1 MKNIFFKG
9 LALLLVLG
17 FTWSCNKEP
26 QDLVTQNAKVGGLVD
41 VETPLHVYKKGETAK
56 EFKTTLLVYQGE
68 VKTNKIQ
75 IFKQFFTAAGEVSNI
90 ELLKT
95 VDIQDKS
102 KASTIE
108 FTLNYAQLA
117 ENIAINGTQLDPND
131 DSNLVVG
138 DAWVLTYKAETSEG
152 TVGLNKATTKV
163 GVSGRLAGVYDIKR
177 GWYIHPSTA
186 PNLAAN
192 YAGGTKV
199 IESVSDGLYKMTT
212 IGPWNDDN
220 PIYFMA
226 DEDNFTITI
235 PKEVNGA
242 VQKVWG
248 GADEVATCQDNPA
261 NLADV
266 TCTNTFSY
274 EADGH
279 DVIKISYGYIRTSG
293 TREFDE
299 ILIKQ

>member
-9 LALLLVLG
+9 LALLLVIG
-17 FTWSCNKEP
+17 FSFGCNKEP
-26 QDLVTQNAKVGGLVD
+26 QDLVTQDAKSGGLVS
-41 VETPLHVYKKGETAK
+41 VETPLHVYKKGDSGLDLKTSVLVFQGAV
-56 EFKTTLLVYQGE
+56 KTT
-68 VKTNKIQ
+68 KIH
-75 IFKQFFTAAGEVSNI
+75 IYKQFFTAAGDASNK

-95 VDIQDKS
+95 VDITDQTKTTVIDFVTKYNELATNLS
-102 KASTIE
+102 VNSTPM
-108 FTLNYAQLA
+108 
-117 ENIAINGTQLDPND
+117 DPND
-131 DSNLVVG
+131 DGNLVVG
-138 DAWVLTYKAETSEG
+138 DYWSLTYIAETSNG
-152 TVGLNKATTKV
+152 DKFLNKATTKV
-163 GVSGRLAGVYDIKR
+163 GVSGRLAGIYNIER

-186 PNLAAN
+186 PNLAGN
-192 YAGGTKV
+192 YSGNTKV
-199 IESVSDGLYKMTT
+199 IESVADGLYKMTT

-220 PIYFMA
+220 PIYFQA
-226 DEDNFTITI
+226 DENDFTITV
-235 PKEVNGA
+235 PKEVFGE

-248 GADEVATCQDNPA
+248 GADEVATCQDNPT
-261 NLADV
+261 NLVDV